1 MLASIDYSNYFNEL
15 RAISEKYRKG
25 IYAPSCLLINDMIAL
40 SDKFGYSDDE
50 LNESVP
56 KLSEYG
62 MQMVIVDEEY
72 YVTPGSSVEE
82 IKRRYGLILSE
93 AQLDLELL
101 YYLGTDEVARKYPE
115 TMEKLIA
122 LTFFAVEDV
131 AIGLPVTMRTHVILR
146 ELLQDKHYA
155 LHPED
160 IERSKGW
167 VDEETKEYYSA
178 HAKSGYIPS
187 SCLEAALKDLMIDFG
202 DYPLCQNI
210 VIVTA
215 ESMGLTSLNTTN
227 ISALSPIYDESEL
240 QLHLTKFLQ
249 DLDVD
254 LEQCY
259 KQGPKSLHQDILTL
273 FRNHYFFCNAHIA
286 NLSDADLQAG
296 NLLMKICQDEH
307 DKIIL
312 DDAPT
317 SKVIDED
324 MATTL
329 RIYAKNGYVPS
340 WIVSE
345 QFDRLLGIY
354 GNIADAGKVRDGT
367 LDSLSVKPIMIEKDE
382 YMLEGSSWESVKA
395 ILVKR
400 VEQWDLEETYNSG
413 EIPDK
418 HSTEHNHLVSMIF
431 FALRDIENLKQANE
445 VFQDVLTGLLSNH
458 HGTLHSDE
466 VPVSTMVEVHNTIEK
481 YRKSQYVPSWLRDR
495 CIDLIA
501 THVKYFWY
509 AEHVYK
515 QGLEQWDLHELE
527 VHQDDYLTPGTSRDQ
542 LDDAIY
548 ALIKKAAIDL
558 DYYVRNN
565 AYDDHGAEMRTLIAN
580 VLYFADNEIDSPVD
594 ADQKCDEYVYQ
605 LSREYLEEHYP
616 VDAKADSI
624 VLECIDQYSKDHCLP
639 SWVHDLVKERL
650 HEAGVSDW
658 MAETTIKCFDEAV
671 EENIILIAK
680 ENTLPSGSSFSDIV
694 AKSKEII
701 TQSGMQVD
709 QVQEL
714 LATTDFED
722 GRNSDSVITTLRA
735 LVLFAD
741 DTVSSTNDV
750 DTRVSKVLSSLA

>member
-1 MLASIDYSNYFNEL
+1 MLAGIDYNNYFNEL

-25 IYAPSCLLINDMIAL
+25 IYAPSCLLIDDMIEL
-40 SDKFGYSDDE
+40 SDKYGYSDDE
-50 LNESVP
+50 LNEAVP
-56 KLSEYG
+56 HLSEHG
-62 MQMVIVDEEY
+62 MQMIIVDEAH
-72 YVTPGSSVEE
+72 YVTPGSPVEE
-82 IKRRYGLILSE
+82 LKKKYELILSE
-93 AQLDLELL
+93 ASLDTELL

-115 TMEKLIA
+115 TMEKLVSVTYFA
-122 LTFFAVEDV
+122 LDDI
-131 AIGLPVTMRTHVILR
+131 AIGLPVTMRTHVILH
-146 ELLQDKHYA
+146 ELLQDKHFA

-167 VDEETKEYYSA
+167 VDEETKEFYSA
-178 HAKSGYIPS
+178 HAKCGYIPS
-187 SCLEAALKDLMIDFG
+187 SCLEAALKDLMIEFG

-227 ISALSPIYDESEL
+227 TSALTPISDESEL
-240 QLHLTKFLQ
+240 QSHLTKFLQ
-249 DLDVD
+249 DLEVD

-259 KQGPKSLHQDILTL
+259 RQGPKSLHQDILTL

-286 NLSDADLQAG
+286 NLSDADIPAG

-307 DKIIL
+307 DKNNL
-312 DDAPT
+312 DDIAT
-317 SKVIDED
+317 SEVSNED
-324 MATTL
+324 METAL
-329 RIYAKNGYVPS
+329 KIYSKNGYVPS

-345 QFDRLLGIY
+345 QFDRLLSIY

-367 LDSLSVKPIMIEKDE
+367 LEALSVKPIMIEKDE
-382 YMLEGSSWESVKA
+382 YMLEGSSWESVREV
-395 ILVKR
+395 LVKR

-418 HSTEHNHLVSMIF
+418 HSTEHNHLISMIF

-445 VFQDVLTGLLSNH
+445 VFQDVLTGILSH
-458 HGTLHSDE
+458 HHETLHSDE
-466 VPVSTMVEVHNTIEK
+466 VPASTMVEVQNTIEK
-481 YRKSQYVPSWLRDR
+481 YKKTQYVPSWLRDR
-495 CIDLIA
+495 CIELIA
-501 THVKYFWY
+501 NHVKYFWY

-515 QGLEQWDLHELE
+515 KSLEKWDIHELE
-527 VHQDDYLTPGTSRDQ
+527 VHQDDYLAPGTSREQ

-548 ALIKKAAIDL
+548 ALIKKATIDL

-565 AYDDHGAEMRTLIAN
+565 AYDDHSAEMRTLIAN
-580 VLYFADNEIDSPVD
+580 VLYFADNEIGSPVD

-624 VLECIDQYSKDHCLP
+624 VLECIDQYSKDHCIP
-639 SWVHDLVKERL
+639 SWVRDLVMERL

-671 EENIILIAK
+671 EDNIVLISK
-680 ENTLPSGSSFSDIV
+680 ENSLPSGSSFSDIV
-694 AKSKEII
+694 AKSKDII
-701 TQSGMQVD
+701 IRSGMQVD
-709 QVQEL
+709 QVQKL
-714 LATTDFED
+714 LVTTDFDD

-750 DTRVSKVLSSLA
+750 DARVIKVLSSLA